1 MPAPINPKKRSLMRS
16 TPLRRTLRAA
26 GHHLSPVVQIG
37 KEGIT
42 DPVLRQL
49 DDALET
55 HELVKVKLGAES
67 PEGRFEAAER
77 IAAERGVHLAQVL
90 GRTLLVYRRHPSRP
104 RFEPLAPAE
113 AAAAKASAA
122 KASERKGGA
131 RKGRARKGRV
141 MKAGAR
147 MGGVAKRG
155 AAKAGAWKDGG
166 PQRGGSKVSAWKG
179 GAANRGGSK
188 VSAGKGGG
196 AKGAARPERRRPGK
210 RPAPRRPARR

>member
-77 IAAERGVHLAQVL
+77 IAAEPGVHLAQVL

-131 RKGRARKGRV
+131 KNGRARKGRV
-141 MKAGAR
+141 MKGGAR

-155 AAKAGAWKDGG
+155 AAKVGAWKEGASQRRGSKAGAWREGAS
-166 PQRGGSKVSAWKG
+166 QRGGSKGGAWKG
-179 GAANRGGSK
+179 GGSK
-188 VSAGKGGG
+188 
-196 AKGAARPERRRPGK
+196 AAAHPERRRSAK